1 MRFYSIILLQI
12 LVFTSCNEPEEIS
25 SPQQPLI
32 NENVSPIVINEYS
45 PKSEYENEF
54 GEMADW
60 IELYN
65 HTDSV
70 VEIKNEAWSL
80 TDDISE
86 ENKFILPDTIIPPHG
101 FLLIWCDNYNGKSAA
116 IHAPFKLSGKGE
128 ELILFHDG
136 EEADR
141 VNFDDV
147 KKSVSYGREKDGG
160 EIWKKYKHPTP
171 GQPNNLFNNYTESR

>member
-65 HTDSV
+65 
-70 VEIKNEAWSL
+70 
-80 TDDISE
+80 
-86 ENKFILPDTIIPPHG
+86 
-101 FLLIWCDNYNGKSAA
+101 
-116 IHAPFKLSGKGE
+116 
-128 ELILFHDG
+128 
-136 EEADR
+136 
-141 VNFDDV
+141 
-147 KKSVSYGREKDGG
+147 
-160 EIWKKYKHPTP
+160 
-171 GQPNNLFNNYTESR
+171 